1 MFKQLKS
8 IIGILTGLLIAQS
21 THAAL
26 INMGFDTYDSPYLNA
41 VDYFSEV
48 RPMTSLITSGGL
60 SYEDTDG
67 TGTLNINSSSTI
79 YGDMEINDAMLT
91 TNNDG
96 SLRVNGTIHFLT
108 LGSSSTFIGDMAIT
122 YGLDDSNSVTQFSYS
137 PIANNGSNHNGLLM
151 IDGPFAWHLL
161 EFNTTTSLLAYVDNP
176 FPVYSP
182 VPVPAA
188 LWLFGSGL
196 IGLVGFARRKKT

>member
-1 MFKQLKS
+1 MFKQLGNV
-8 IIGILTGLLIAQS
+8 IGILTGLLVAQS

-26 INMGFDTYDSPYLNA
+26 INMGFDTYNSPYLNA
-41 VDYFSEV
+41 VDYFSEE

-79 YGDMEINDAMLT
+79 YGDMEINNAILT
-91 TNNDG
+91 TNNNG
-96 SLRVNGTIHFLT
+96 SLHVVGTINFLT
-108 LGSSSTFIGDMAIT
+108 LGTSSTFLGDMAIT
-122 YGLDDSNSVTQFSYS
+122 YGLDDSNSVTLFSYN
-137 PIANNGSNHNGLLM
+137 PIAYNGSNHNGLLM
-151 IDGPFAWHLL
+151 NDGPFAGHLL
-161 EFNTTTSLLAYVDNP
+161 EFNTTTSLLAEIDNP

-188 LWLFGSGL
+188 VWLFGSGL
-196 IGLVGFARRKKT
+196 IGLVGFSRRKKA

>member
-26 INMGFDTYDSPYLNA
+26 INMDFDTYNSPYLNA
-41 VDYFSEV
+41 VDYFSEA

-96 SLRVNGTIHFLT
+96 SLHVNGMINFLT
-108 LGSSSTFIGDMAIT
+108 LGSSSTFIGDMSIT

-137 PIANNGSNHNGLLM
+137 PIAYSFFM
-151 IDGPFAWHLL
+151 FDGPLAGHFL
-161 EFNTTTSLLAYVDNP
+161 EFNTTTSLLAYIDNP

-182 VPVPAA
+182 VPVPVAV
-188 LWLFGSGL
+188 WLFGSGL
-196 IGLVGFARRKKT
+196 IGLAGFTRRKKT

>member
-1 MFKQLKS
+1 MFKQLGNT
-8 IIGILTGLLIAQS
+8 IGILTGLLIAQS
-21 THAAL
+21 AHAAL
-26 INMGFDTYDSPYLNA
+26 INMGFDTYNSPYLNA
-41 VDYFSEV
+41 VDYFSEA

-79 YGDMEINDAMLT
+79 YGDMEINNAMLT
-91 TNNDG
+91 TNNNG
-96 SLRVNGTIHFLT
+96 SLHVVGTINFLT
-108 LGSSSTFIGDMAIT
+108 LGSSSTFFGDMAIT

-137 PIANNGSNHNGLLM
+137 PIAYNGSNQNGLLM
-151 IDGPFAWHLL
+151 IDGPLAGHLL
-161 EFNTTTSLLAYVDNP
+161 EFNTTTSLLAYIDNP

-188 LWLFGSGL
+188 VWLFGSGL
-196 IGLVGFARRKKT
+196 IGLIGIARRKKS